1 MIEDGFHDEIITEGN
16 KGQRRTVQ
24 EDEEAKSE
32 GFGLSQKKRCLNFNS
47 CIQILA
53 MILYLLISS
62 KVIE

>member
-16 KGQRRTVQ
+16 KGQWRTVQ
-24 EDEEAKSE
+24 EEEEAKSE
-32 GFGLSQKKRCLNFNS
+32 GFGLFQKRCLNLNS
-47 CIQILA
+47 CIQIIP